1 MVILVV
7 KNLWKELCTKCGV
20 QCSGVDS
27 GGAGGARAPPDFE
40 GPEKGQ
46 SLTSVFLSL
55 VIKASTPGFEKLSMA
70 LWGCWSSE
78 KGQSLISAFR
88 SIANKVA

>member
-1 MVILVV
+1 MEGI
-7 KNLWKELCTKCGV
+7 CTKCGV

-27 GGAGGARAPPDFE
+27 GGAGCAREPPDFE

-46 SLTSVFLSL
+46 SLISVFLSL

-70 LWGCWSSE
+70 LWGCWGSE

-88 SIANKVA
+88 SIANKSA